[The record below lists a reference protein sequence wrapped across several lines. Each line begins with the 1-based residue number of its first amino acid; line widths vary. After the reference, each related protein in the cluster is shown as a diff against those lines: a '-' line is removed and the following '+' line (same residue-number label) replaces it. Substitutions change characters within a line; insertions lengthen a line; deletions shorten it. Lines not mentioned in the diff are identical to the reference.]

1 MPALTFQHDFAPETG
16 TPVAIAPGI
25 TRVTAPNAGPYTFT
39 GTNSFLLGH
48 ESLAVMDPGPDNDAH
63 LAALLAAIGG
73 RPVTAIILTH
83 THRDHSGLAARLQ
96 AETGAPL
103 WFEGPHRLS
112 RPLLP
117 GERNALESAASW
129 DLVPDRALSDGE
141 DVLLDGLTLSV
152 LATPGHCANHLAFG
166 VTGTPYLFSGDHV
179 MGWNSTLVATPDGS
193 MTDYLASLDRV
204 IAAPYSTYLPA
215 HGGPIADGRTYAEAL
230 KEHRDLRNSQIVAAV
245 KAGAGDIEAL
255 VATIYPDQP
264 EAIRRAAAMTM
275 GAHVEHLARLGLI
288 EAKHTHAGLVLARIR

>member
-1 MPALTFQHDFAPETG
+1 MPALTFQRDFAPETG

-48 ESLAVMDPGPDNDAH
+48 ESPAVMDPGPDDEAH

-73 RPVTAIILTH
+73 RSVTAIILTH

-103 WFEGPHRLS
+103 WFQGPHRLS

-117 GERNALESAASW
+117 GERNALEGAANW
-129 DLVPDRALSDGE
+129 DLVPDRVLSDGE
-141 DVLLDGLTLSV
+141 DVVLDGFTLSV

-166 VTGTPYLFSGDHV
+166 VAGTPYLFSGDHV

-204 IAAPYSTYLPA
+204 IAAPCSTYLPA
-215 HGGPIADGRTYAEAL
+215 HGGPIPDGRSYAEAL
-230 KEHRDLRNSQIVAAV
+230 KEHRELRNRQIVAAV
-245 KAGAGDIEAL
+245 EAGADDIETL
-255 VATIYPDQP
+255 VAAIYPDRT
-264 EAIRRAAAMTM
+264 EAIRRAAAMTVE
-275 GAHVEHLARLGLI
+275 AHVEHLAERGSIVAERTKSGLRL
-288 EAKHTHAGLVLARIR
+288 RI